1 MNSATTTPAAATPVL
16 SQRATRGL
24 IAAVVALVAF
34 AFIGLAQAVDLT
46 ALEAIGGP
54 LATAL
59 TQLSE
64 LTPGMKALVGF
75 LAFAVAFVSL
85 AALRNMG
92 PIMLYIGVAIF
103 GAVGLAIG
111 GAILGATI

>member
-1 MNSATTTPAAATPVL
+1 MTTATVGSFQATTNTTPK
-16 SQRATRGL
+16 RAL
-24 IAAVVALVAF
+24 ALFAALVVGVLCAR
-34 AFIGLAQAVDLT
+34 LSYAVDLT
-46 ALEAIGGP
+46 ALTAIGGP

-59 TQLSE
+59 TQLAG

-103 GAVGLAIG
+103 GAVGLSIG

>member
-1 MNSATTTPAAATPVL
+1 MSTTTLAPQAAGAAFAKRNWIIAAAV
-16 SQRATRGL
+16 GL
-24 IAAVVALVAF
+24 IALAF
-34 AFIGLAQAVDLT
+34 AGLASAVDLT
-46 ALEAIGGP
+46 ALEAVGGP

-75 LAFAVAFVSL
+75 LAFAVAFVTL

-92 PIMLYIGVAIF
+92 PIMLFIGVAIF
-103 GAVGLAIG
+103 GAVGLPIA
-111 GAILGATI
+111 GAILGATV

>member
-1 MNSATTTPAAATPVL
+1 MTTATVGSFQATTNTTPK
-16 SQRATRGL
+16 RAL
-24 IAAVVALVAF
+24 ALFAALVGVLCAR
-34 AFIGLAQAVDLT
+34 LSYAVDLT
-46 ALEAIGGP
+46 ALTAIGGP

-59 TQLSE
+59 TQLSG

-103 GAVGLAIG
+103 GAVGLSIG

>member
-1 MNSATTTPAAATPVL
+1 MTLT
-16 SQRATRGL
+16 ATRFPAWL
-24 IAAVVALVAF
+24 TRRNAFVTLSMLVVTFAIASV
-34 AFIGLAQAVDLT
+34 AQAVDLT
-46 ALEAIGGP
+46 ALDAIGGP

-59 TQLSE
+59 TQLSN